1 MTYLYLPRIRIQAAN
16 AHATS
21 WVINAAPMMALNM
34 FGHNLGRKLEAFPSG
49 VAVIHHDAQL
59 LGESEGKGFYGRLRP
74 QQRRGAS
81 FIDKNDY
88 SSKNPHAL
96 SLQPTASCHLTVSL
110 VLSFEDPFDV
120 EEVEEFLSTAR
131 IAGGQVI
138 SWGEPAVFH
147 EEAELRRSL
156 RSGYWII
163 ERRDLLEGQKN
174 PLETIIQTI
183 GHKAEPAPEGAL
195 PNTWIVPTVLGYAT
209 ITDFQDRS
217 GAREGYPHAF
227 CESLVG
233 LVQYVLVRKY
243 GSQTLPFW
251 QYQWLN
257 DEVFVI
263 QQKKGN

>member
-1 MTYLYLPRIRIQAAN
+1 MIYLYLPRIRVQAAN

-21 WVINAAPMMALNM
+21 WVINTTPMMAINM
-34 FGHNLGRKLEAFPSG
+34 FGHNLGRKLEVFPTG

-59 LGESEGKGFYGRLRP
+59 LGESEGKGFYGKLRP

-81 FIDKNDY
+81 FIDAEDY
-88 SSKNPHAL
+88 SDKNKHAL

-110 VLSFEDPFDV
+110 VLSFEEPFDL

-131 IAGGQVI
+131 IAGGQII
-138 SWGEPAVFH
+138 SWDNPAVFH
-147 EEAELRRSL
+147 DEPSL
-156 RSGYWII
+156 RKALKLGYWIV
-163 ERRDLLEGQKN
+163 ERQDLLEGQED
-174 PLETIIQTI
+174 PLAAVIQTI
-183 GHKAEPAPEGAL
+183 GHKAEPVPEDAL
-195 PNTWIVPTVLGYAT
+195 PNTWITPTVLGYTT
-209 ITDFQDRS
+209 ITGFQNRA

-233 LVQYVLVRKY
+233 LVQYVSVRKY
-243 GSQTLPFW
+243 GARPLPFW
-251 QYQWLN
+251 QHQWLN